1 MSSGYNLGKNLS
13 KREEYDQLIKYKD
26 TRLYIYL
33 YISKDY
39 EKRKRCS
46 WENNKGEIRRI
57 W

>member
-13 KREEYDQLIKYKD
+13 KREEDDQLIKYKD
-26 TRLYIYL
+26 TRLYIQL

-46 WENNKGEIRRI
+46 
-57 W
+57 